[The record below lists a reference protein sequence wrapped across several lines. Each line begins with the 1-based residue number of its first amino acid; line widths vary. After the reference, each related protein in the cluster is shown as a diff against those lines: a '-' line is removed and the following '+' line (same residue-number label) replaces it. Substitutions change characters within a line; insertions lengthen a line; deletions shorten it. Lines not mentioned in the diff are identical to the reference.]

1 MRVYV
6 PNKEEEIINEV
17 LRDLYLLKK
26 AIDYSTGTVD
36 SRIATVDS
44 IRDRLKLLLK
54 EEGGLSNEPA

>member
-26 AIDYSTGTVD
+26 AIDYNTGTAD
-36 SRIATVDS
+36 SRIATVDG

-54 EEGGLSNEPA
+54 EEGDSKNE